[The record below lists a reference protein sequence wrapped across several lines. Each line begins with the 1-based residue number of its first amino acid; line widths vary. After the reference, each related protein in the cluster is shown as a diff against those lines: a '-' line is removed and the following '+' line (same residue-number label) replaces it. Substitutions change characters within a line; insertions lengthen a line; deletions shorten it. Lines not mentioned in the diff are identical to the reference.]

1 MRLMF
6 DINVLLD
13 VYQRREPFYPTSA
26 RALSRVAEYKAIGC
40 LPSHALTTFYYV
52 VQRFAGKQRAN
63 ELVDWLLVHFEIV
76 PQDKFQ
82 FSRARTLDM
91 EDFEDAAMAT
101 AAEAAKC
108 EFILTRNV
116 KDFWASP
123 VQAITPEEFLA
134 QSQEIK
140 GPAKSGN

>member
-13 VYQRREPFYPTSA
+13 VYQRREPFYSASA
-26 RALSRVAEYKAIGC
+26 RALSRVAEYKDIGC
-40 LPSHALTTFYYV
+40 LPSHALTTFFYV
-52 VQRFAGKQRAN
+52 VQRFAGKQKAN

-82 FSRARTLDM
+82 FSRARALEM
-91 EDFEDAAMAT
+91 VDFEDAAMAT

-108 EFILTRNV
+108 ELILTRNV
-116 KDFWASP
+116 EDFLGSP
-123 VQAITPEEFLA
+123 VQAVTPEEFLA
-134 QSQEIK
+134 QTQEAK
-140 GPAKSGN
+140 GAFRREN